1 VWYIDL
7 TKEAAMVNG
16 IAQKLLNWIK
26 ETGPTL
32 SGDAYNQERID
43 EVDDFLSGHA
53 PCPAS
58 LAPGEEALAVANS
71 DAISEAIWE
80 LMNLEAQA

>member
-1 VWYIDL
+1 
-7 TKEAAMVNG
+7 MVNG

-43 EVDDFLSGHA
+43 EVDDFLSGHS

-58 LAPGEEALAVANS
+58 MDPSEEAFALTNS

-80 LMNLEAQA
+80 LMNEEARA